1 MDSFTDKVKDIALSY
16 TEIIHDTEDQS
27 LENIENQSFTH
38 TRREQPT
45 PTASTSRSNNPRET
59 VHDMF
64 TDDVSEDETEMTTS
78 HDIIRKINFEI
89 DIYKSVSMKKEQ
101 KANLKL
107 ILGKNNFGRGFY
119 TNR

>member
-1 MDSFTDKVKDIALSY
+1 M
-16 TEIIHDTEDQS
+16 
-27 LENIENQSFTH
+27 ENIENQSFSH

-45 PTASTSRSNNPRET
+45 SPASTSRSNNTQET

-89 DIYKSVSMKKEQ
+89 DRYKSVSMKKEQ
-101 KANLKL
+101 KANLSLFLGGRNEKQNIHIYLKL
-107 ILGKNNFGRGFY
+107 LSLCESG
-119 TNR
+119 